1 MQDTP
6 LISIALCTYNG
17 ERFLREQL
25 DSLLA
30 QDHPNLEIIAMDD
43 ASTDGTPAIL
53 EGCAARDPRLRVFRN
68 AANLGFRRNF
78 QEAIRRCRGDFI
90 APSDQDDVWRPDK
103 LRLLLEAIG
112 DGPAAYCDS
121 EFVDERGRP
130 TGKRLSDRLRLG
142 RIDDPVSLLLQNCVS
157 GHAMLFRRSLM
168 ARALPIPEGL
178 FHDYWLAFVAAG
190 SGGIAH
196 CPEPLVQYRQHSR
209 SVTDITGLRLVPRSH
224 RPRGHRL
231 ADFKADEQR
240 LRASAAF
247 ATSGGDPLAQELF
260 RLWQGW
266 REQYL
271 CPRLA
276 LLAFRHRHRLFSFQ
290 RNERQR
296 RARYAL
302 KLLWGLR
309 LKRLIDPNA
318 YGAPSPEP
326 GRGSRPGRAD
336 A

>member
-30 QDHPNLEIIAMDD
+30 QDHPKLEIVAVDD

-53 EGCAARDPRLRVFRN
+53 EAYAALDPRIRVFRN

-78 QEAIRRCRGDFI
+78 QEAMGRCRGDLI

-103 LRLLLEAIG
+103 LRLLLAAIG
-112 DGPAAYCDS
+112 GGPAAYCDS
-121 EFVDERGRP
+121 IFVDERGHP
-130 TGKRLSDRLRLG
+130 MGTRLSDQVVLG
-142 RIDDPVSLLLQNCVS
+142 RIDDPASLLLQNCVS
-157 GHAMLFRRSLM
+157 GHAMLFRRSLV
-168 ARALPIPEGL
+168 ARALPVPEGL
-178 FHDYWLAFVAAG
+178 FHDWWLAFVAAG
-190 SGGIAH
+190 FGGIAY
-196 CPEPLVQYRQHSR
+196 CPEPLVQYRQHGR
-209 SVTDITGLRLVPRSH
+209 SVTDPIGLRLVPRSH

-231 ADFKADEQR
+231 ADFEADERR
-240 LRASAAF
+240 LRAYAAF
-247 ATSGGDPLAQELF
+247 ASSGGYPLAQELF

-276 LLAFRHRHRLFSFQ
+276 HFALRHRHRLFSFQ
-290 RNERQR
+290 RERQR
-296 RARYAL
+296 RARCAL
-302 KLLWGLR
+302 RLLWGLR
-309 LKRLIDPNA
+309 LKRLFAPNA
-318 YGAPSPEP
+318 YGAPSPEA
-326 GRGSRPGRAD
+326 GRGSRPPRPD